1 MSYIILFITATLG
14 GGGAERALVNIV
26 NHLDRG
32 RFQPHLAL
40 FQNEGVFLEDLAPDV
55 PVYELQPTDRGAFH
69 RSWVRLRAIRRL
81 CAKLRPALVM
91 SVMWQANFVTAL
103 ADNLLGLGCP
113 LVTNEQVALGRH
125 LRQAW
130 QRHVFW
136 PLARRLYRRVAK
148 VVTISHG
155 IAVELQERLRLP
167 ADRFQVIH
175 NPVDVRRI
183 REEAERAVDI
193 PAEAHPI
200 LVAAGRLIPQKNYP
214 LLFRAVSRVVQEQPV
229 TLYVMGEGDERPRLE
244 RLIQSLE
251 LQSHVHLLGF
261 QRNPYAYVKQ
271 ADLFVLSSDYEGF
284 ANVVVEAMAV
294 GTPVVATDCPYGPAE
309 VLANGEYGTLVPP
322 GDEEALAQAILS
334 SLKSP
339 KHNWAAIEQRAQCF
353 SAEQI
358 VPQYARLFLELLEGE
373 G

>member
-1 MSYIILFITATLG
+1 
-14 GGGAERALVNIV
+14 
-26 NHLDRG
+26 
-32 RFQPHLAL
+32 
-40 FQNEGVFLEDLAPDV
+40 
-55 PVYELQPTDRGAFH
+55 
-69 RSWVRLRAIRRL
+69 
-81 CAKLRPALVM
+81 
-91 SVMWQANFVTAL
+91 
-103 ADNLLGLGCP
+103 
-113 LVTNEQVALGRH
+113 
-125 LRQAW
+125 
-130 QRHVFW
+130 
-136 PLARRLYRRVAK
+136 
-148 VVTISHG
+148 
-155 IAVELQERLRLP
+155 
-167 ADRFQVIH
+167 
-175 NPVDVRRI
+175 
-183 REEAERAVDI
+183 
-193 PAEAHPI
+193 
-200 LVAAGRLIPQKNYP
+200 
-214 LLFRAVSRVVQEQPV
+214 
-229 TLYVMGEGDERPRLE
+229 MGEGDERPRLE